1 LAQAETEILK
11 RVMLAARSAGLVLFR
26 NNRGLFYTMDTVRS
40 LISAALSLNI
50 TKIKDAINRL
60 RKVRAGVD
68 IDGSSDLIGW
78 HIATGKIAC
87 VEIKTPT
94 GRVSDEQKNF
104 LDQVNKAGGIG
115 IVCRDEKTLKELV
128 DNALKSK

>member
-1 LAQAETEILK
+1 MAQAETEILK

-78 HIATGKIAC
+78 HIATGKFAA

-94 GRVSDEQKNF
+94 GRLSEEQKNF
-104 LDQVNKAGGIG
+104 LDQVTKAGGIG
-115 IVCRDEKTLKELV
+115 IVCRDEKNLKELV